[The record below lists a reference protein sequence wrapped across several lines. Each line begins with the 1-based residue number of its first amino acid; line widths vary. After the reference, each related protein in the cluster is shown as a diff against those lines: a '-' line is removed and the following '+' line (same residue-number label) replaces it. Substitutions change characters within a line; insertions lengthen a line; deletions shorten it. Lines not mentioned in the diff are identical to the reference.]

1 MLNMCTSTG
10 YIQCIYTEHSDNML
24 HLLNHSSAKKGIASM
39 HCVYE
44 NMCSETMFLFDFNE
58 NMWNNIIMFLLDLFT
73 PAVRGATEIHHLGEW
88 LIIVISTNLQTYQ
101 FDKKNDEILSYS
113 FSIGHSIS

>member
-1 MLNMCTSTG
+1 MCTSTG

-58 NMWNNIIMFLLDLFT
+58 NM
-73 PAVRGATEIHHLGEW
+73 
-88 LIIVISTNLQTYQ
+88 
-101 FDKKNDEILSYS
+101 
-113 FSIGHSIS
+113 